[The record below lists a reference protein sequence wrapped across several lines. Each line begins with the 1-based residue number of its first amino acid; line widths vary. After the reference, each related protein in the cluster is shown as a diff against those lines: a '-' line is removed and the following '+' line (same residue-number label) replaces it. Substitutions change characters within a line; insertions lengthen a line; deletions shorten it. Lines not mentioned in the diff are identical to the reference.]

1 MCCASVK
8 RADAVPW
15 LRGEWL
21 WAAGAVRARC
31 ERPRAAGCGWLWVA
45 LRAVA
50 RWLLYL
56 GTAHEP
62 EQLRAGGRAAWG
74 ALEA

>member
-1 MCCASVK
+1 MCCANVK

-15 LRGEWL
+15 LRGERL
-21 WAAGAVRARC
+21 WAAGAVRAPARGGL
-31 ERPRAAGCGWLWVA
+31 RVA
-45 LRAVA
+45 VGAVRAVA

-62 EQLRAGGRAAWG
+62 EQLRARGRAVWG